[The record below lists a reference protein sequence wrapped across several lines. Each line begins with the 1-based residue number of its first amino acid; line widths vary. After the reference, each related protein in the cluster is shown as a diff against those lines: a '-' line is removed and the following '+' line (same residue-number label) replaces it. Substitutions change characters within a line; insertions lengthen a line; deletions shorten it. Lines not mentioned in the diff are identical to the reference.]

1 MDCDFQRRGSME
13 IFFIVLSVFLV
24 VILLWFVIM
33 LNSLRHL
40 EIRVEESLAE
50 IDVVLTKRYDVLT
63 KMLETARGYARYEAD
78 TLLNVL
84 RERDGSISKMPL
96 ARKIEVVEEMDRV
109 QEGINVI
116 VEQYPDLKADKTFNN
131 LQKAIVNV
139 EEHLHVARRLYN
151 SNVKVLNEK
160 ITVFP
165 SSIIANIA
173 NITKRDFFQADKDK
187 IENNKFGF

>member
-33 LNSLRHL
+33 LNSLRRL

-139 EEHLHVARRLYN
+139 EEHLHEARRLYN

-173 NITKRDFFQADKDK
+173 NITKRDFFQANKDK

>member
-33 LNSLRHL
+33 LNSLRRL

-63 KMLETARGYARYEAD
+63 KMLETARGYTRYEAD

-139 EEHLHVARRLYN
+139 EEHLHEARRLYN

>member
-1 MDCDFQRRGSME
+1 MDCDFQRRGNME

-33 LNSLRHL
+33 LNSLRRL

-78 TLLNVL
+78 TLLNVV

-139 EEHLHVARRLYN
+139 EEHLHEARRLYN

>member
-1 MDCDFQRRGSME
+1 MDCDFQRRGSMK

-33 LNSLRHL
+33 LNSLRRL

-139 EEHLHVARRLYN
+139 EEHLHEARRLYN

>member
-33 LNSLRHL
+33 LNSLRRL

-78 TLLNVL
+78 TLLNVV

-139 EEHLHVARRLYN
+139 EEHLHEARRLYN

>member
-33 LNSLRHL
+33 LNSLRRL

>member
-1 MDCDFQRRGSME
+1 MECDFQRRGSME

-33 LNSLRHL
+33 LNSLRRL

-78 TLLNVL
+78 TLLNVV

-139 EEHLHVARRLYN
+139 EEHLHEARRLYN

-165 SSIIANIA
+165 SSIMANIA

>member
-1 MDCDFQRRGSME
+1 ME

-33 LNSLRHL
+33 LNSLRRL

-78 TLLNVL
+78 TLLNVV

-109 QEGINVI
+109 
-116 VEQYPDLKADKTFNN
+116 
-131 LQKAIVNV
+131 
-139 EEHLHVARRLYN
+139 
-151 SNVKVLNEK
+151 
-160 ITVFP
+160 
-165 SSIIANIA
+165 
-173 NITKRDFFQADKDK
+173 
-187 IENNKFGF
+187 

>member
-33 LNSLRHL
+33 LNSLRRL

-139 EEHLHVARRLYN
+139 EEHLHEARRLYN

>member
-33 LNSLRHL
+33 LNSLRRL

-131 LQKAIVNV
+131 LQKGYCKCRGTFA
-139 EEHLHVARRLYN
+139 
-151 SNVKVLNEK
+151 
-160 ITVFP
+160 
-165 SSIIANIA
+165 
-173 NITKRDFFQADKDK
+173 
-187 IENNKFGF
+187 

>member
-33 LNSLRHL
+33 LNSLRRL

-50 IDVVLTKRYDVLT
+50 IDVILTKRYDVLT

-78 TLLNVL
+78 TLLNVV

-139 EEHLHVARRLYN
+139 EEHLHEARRLYN

-165 SSIIANIA
+165 SSIMANIA

>member
-33 LNSLRHL
+33 LNSLRRL

-109 QEGINVI
+109 QGGINVI

-139 EEHLHVARRLYN
+139 EEHLHEARRLYN

-165 SSIIANIA
+165 SSIMANIA

>member
-1 MDCDFQRRGSME
+1 ME

-33 LNSLRHL
+33 LNSLRRL

-78 TLLNVL
+78 TLLNVV

-139 EEHLHVARRLYN
+139 EEHLHEARRLYN